1 MNPADLKAVFDAAI
15 PLITG
20 LASIGLPGLVV
31 MVLAAPALVVVAVL
45 IMSHVATARME
56 RAQERWQESMN
67 ALLEA
72 YRRDTQQIQREMAEK
87 HAEVVSY
94 YHKNVELVKN
104 YERSSEVTQ
113 TLIVNN
119 TRVMERL
126 VVVVEARK
134 D

>member
-1 MNPADLKAVFDAAI
+1 MNPADLKAVFDAASPI
-15 PLITG
+15 ITG
-20 LASIGLPGLVV
+20 LASIGLPGIAA
-31 MVLAAPALVVVAVL
+31 MILAAPALVIVIML

-104 YERSSEVTQ
+104 YERSTEALQ

-119 TRVMERL
+119 TRAMERL
-126 VVVVEARK
+126 IIVVEARK

>member
-1 MNPADLKAVFDAAI
+1 MNPADLKAVFDAATPI
-15 PLITG
+15 ITG
-20 LASIGLPGLVV
+20 LASIGLPGMVA
-31 MVLAAPALVVVAVL
+31 MVLAAPALVIVVML

-56 RAQERWQESMN
+56 RAQERWQENMN
-67 ALLEA
+67 VLLEA

-104 YERSSEVTQ
+104 YERSTEALQ
-113 TLIVNN
+113 TIIVNN

-126 VVVVEARK
+126 IIVVEARK